1 MAESQSPVRRRVSLN
16 TLLLLISN
24 VGSAVLLFAL
34 TALIGRAF
42 GEEGLG
48 IYGLC
53 MAWITP
59 LSLLVEF
66 GIGTLLTRELVRTP
80 LQTGSLVRAA
90 AFTRLIF
97 GGVGMLLLIV
107 SAPFLSAD
115 PRIIVGLQIS
125 APMIML
131 LPMFSLFTAVFRAR
145 DTMLPIPFLNI
156 GMVAVQV
163 IMTALA
169 IANGGGMLGV
179 LLANIGSSA
188 VQVAAA
194 YLVYR
199 RWYSPEPPKV
209 ESLAVVSL
217 LRRAWPFALA
227 ALFAAMQIRLTAIL
241 LQALTSTGEVG
252 LFFAASRFVEAAR
265 VIPNAFFGALFPM
278 LAALAADPLRLR
290 RTFRRT
296 MTGLGGFGFLCG
308 LVFSVI
314 APIVLPLVFGD
325 RFDPA
330 VPILQILGWSLA
342 ASLLRGGRTLYWYAL
357 EREGWVNAVNA
368 LTIMAQA
375 VLSLWL
381 IPAHGAVGAAW
392 IQLIVEAGALLMLW
406 IVPARGHTV
415 GMIVTHEPT

>member
-1 MAESQSPVRRRVSLN
+1 MSVSQSPVRRRVSLN
-16 TLLLLISN
+16 TALLLISN
-24 VGSAVLLFAL
+24 VGSAVLLFVL

-48 IYGLC
+48 IYALC

-59 LSLLVEF
+59 ISLLVEF
-66 GIGTLLTRELVRTP
+66 GIGTLLTRELVRAPT
-80 LQTGSLVRAA
+80 QTGSLVRAA

-97 GGVGMLLLIV
+97 GGMGMLLLV
-107 SAPFLSAD
+107 VGAPFLAAD
-115 PRIIVGLQIS
+115 PRIVVGLQIS
-125 APMIML
+125 APMVML
-131 LPMFSLFTAVFRAR
+131 SPMFSLFTAVFRAR

-163 IMTALA
+163 MMTGLA

-194 YLVYR
+194 YVVYR
-199 RWYSPEPPKV
+199 RWQFTGDDR
-209 ESLAVVSL
+209 LAIMPL

-227 ALFAAMQIRLTAIL
+227 ALFAALQIRLSAIL

-252 LFFAASRFVEAAR
+252 LFYAASRFIEAAR

-296 MTGLGGFGFLCG
+296 MIGLGGFGFLCG
-308 LVFSVI
+308 LAFSVI
-314 APIVLPLVFGD
+314 APVLLPLVFGA

-330 VPILQILGWSLA
+330 IPILQILSWSLA

-357 EREGWVNAVNA
+357 EREAWVNTVNA
-368 LTIMAQA
+368 LTIAAQA
-375 VLSLWL
+375 ILSLWL
-381 IPAHGAVGAAW
+381 IPAYGAVGAAW
-392 IQLIVEAGALLMLW
+392 IQLIVESGALLMLW
-406 IVPARGHTV
+406 IAPARSHAAGVLTR
-415 GMIVTHEPT
+415 HEST